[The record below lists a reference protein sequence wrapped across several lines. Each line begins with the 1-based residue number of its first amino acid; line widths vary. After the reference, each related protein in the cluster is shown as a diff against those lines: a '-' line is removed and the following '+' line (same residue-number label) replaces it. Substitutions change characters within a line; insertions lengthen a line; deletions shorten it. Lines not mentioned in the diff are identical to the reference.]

1 MKITKSKLKQLI
13 KEEIK
18 AVREGYFGGK
28 GLFDGEYD
36 EEFDDDNENLFDGE
50 YDDENVDIF
59 DPSTYEGMFDSEV
72 LDSFEDSL
80 REFISAYLDDEELN
94 MLEDDEMEDLKTA
107 VMTALENA
115 EEADPGAR
123 RIVKTA
129 LEDVEAANGTGDLK
143 LGI

>member
-1 MKITKSKLKQLI
+1 MKLTKSKLKQLI

-18 AVREGYFGGK
+18 AVREGYFGRK
-28 GLFDGEYD
+28 IS
-36 EEFDDDNENLFDGE
+36 DDNVN
-50 YDDENVDIF
+50 IF
-59 DPSTYEGMFDSEV
+59 DPNVYKGMFDSEV
-72 LDSFEDSL
+72 LDTFEDSL
-80 REFISAYLDDEELN
+80 REFISAYLDEKDQMTLGN
-94 MLEDDEMEDLKTA
+94 NKIKKLKTA

-123 RIVKTA
+123 IIVKTA

>member
-13 KEEIK
+13 KEEIE
-18 AVREGYFGGK
+18 AVREA
-28 GLFDGEYD
+28 LFDG
-36 EEFDDDNENLFDGE
+36 EFDDDNENLFRGE

-72 LDSFEDSL
+72 LDTFEDSL
-80 REFISAYLDDEELN
+80 REFVSAYLDDEDLN

-115 EEADPGAR
+115 EEADPDAR
-123 RIVKTA
+123 VVVKAA
-129 LEDVEAANGTGDLK
+129 LENIEVADIGDLR
-143 LGI
+143 